1 MYDFVIHAF
10 LFLGALLGSLLFA
23 GILFALPVII
33 THEIWVLVTAINNS
47 NNEEND
53 S

>member
-10 LFLGALLGSLLFA
+10 LFLGALVGSLLFA
-23 GILFALPVII
+23 GILFFLPVLI
-33 THEIWVLVTAINNS
+33 THEVWVALTNARNPKD
-47 NNEEND
+47 EETD